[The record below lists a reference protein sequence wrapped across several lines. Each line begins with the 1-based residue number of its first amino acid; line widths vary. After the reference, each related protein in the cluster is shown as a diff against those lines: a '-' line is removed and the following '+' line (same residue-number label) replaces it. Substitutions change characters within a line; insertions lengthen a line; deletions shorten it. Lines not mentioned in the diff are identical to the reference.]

1 MCACLDIAFEISLKT
16 AKNFCSNPMSKN
28 TSISWR
34 KNIYLWSF
42 YSVIAIHFKVAHLE
56 GKKNWFKTSANL
68 RLYPLY
74 AQRSTPRKNPI
85 GSSGWIQYY
94 PINSCNG
101 VGTFDFLFDHFSNWR
116 VKASCMGK
124 SLSSVD
130 AYVGV
135 VHWRKEKRQM

>member
-1 MCACLDIAFEISLKT
+1 MVILFRYCNTLQGGSSRGEKTGLKPPLT
-16 AKNFCSNPMSKN
+16 CGY
-28 TSISWR
+28 T
-34 KNIYLWSF
+34 
-42 YSVIAIHFKVAHLE
+42 HC
-56 GKKNWFKTSANL
+56 TL
-68 RLYPLY
+68 RGQP
-74 AQRSTPRKNPI
+74 QEKNPI